1 VFGNNF
7 LSDKLKFVIGREMIE
22 EVFIEVLSLDIRYF
36 YSNKFDNRFYGLYI
50 F

>member
-1 VFGNNF
+1 MFGDNF
-7 LSDKLKFVIGREMIE
+7 LSDRNKFVIGRELI
-22 EVFIEVLSLDIRYF
+22 EVFIEVLSLDIRYC